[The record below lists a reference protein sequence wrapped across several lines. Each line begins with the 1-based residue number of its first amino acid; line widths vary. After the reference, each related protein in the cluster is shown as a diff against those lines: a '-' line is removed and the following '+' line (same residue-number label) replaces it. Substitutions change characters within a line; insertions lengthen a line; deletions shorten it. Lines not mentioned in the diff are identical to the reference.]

1 MAQTKIIDRNTQSHK
16 RSGFTLVEV
25 LIAGLLFAT
34 AMAAV
39 ARISTT
45 ALTNTSQQA
54 RRTRIEAAIQDNMQ
68 LIHQADS
75 QLNQE
80 SLATATEKKA
90 ACSDPAG
97 YLKTQ
102 LEKRAG
108 LSFVEPPLLTNSS
121 GDKAINRRI
130 QASATT
136 GIASIIYE
144 FEAPEQT
151 IGFEQ
156 RVIEMNPHF
165 QSFCLALSPET
176 QIQQQPV
183 DAPTSTPISTPTPAP
198 APARNPAPVST
209 SKPTSKPPQ
218 AQSQI
223 VKRKK
228 ICKRRKR
235 RPWICVCKK
244 GDKRV
249 IRRCR

>member
-1 MAQTKIIDRNTQSHK
+1 M
-16 RSGFTLVEV
+16 VEA
-25 LIAGLLFAT
+25 LIAGLLLAT
-34 AMAAV
+34 AIAAV
-39 ARISTT
+39 ARISTA
-45 ALTNTSQQA
+45 ALTNNSQQA
-54 RRTRIEAAIQDNMQ
+54 RRTRIEAAIRDNMQ

-151 IGFEQ
+151 IGLEQ

-165 QSFCLALSPET
+165 QSFCLALS
-176 QIQQQPV
+176 
-183 DAPTSTPISTPTPAP
+183 
-198 APARNPAPVST
+198 
-209 SKPTSKPPQ
+209 
-218 AQSQI
+218 
-223 VKRKK
+223 
-228 ICKRRKR
+228 
-235 RPWICVCKK
+235 
-244 GDKRV
+244 
-249 IRRCR
+249 